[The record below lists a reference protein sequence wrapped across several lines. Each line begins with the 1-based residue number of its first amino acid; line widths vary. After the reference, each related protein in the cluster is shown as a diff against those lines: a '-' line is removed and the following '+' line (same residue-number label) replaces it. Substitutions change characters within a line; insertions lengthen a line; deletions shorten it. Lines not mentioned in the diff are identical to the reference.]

1 MEAKHMDVARIHELT
16 CSVGASRTEGVTAAL
31 SLSTPHPAVAA
42 LALVVLGVVVSVSAV
57 VMLAGGF
64 PPQQSAEL
72 ALVEG
77 GGGCL
82 AAEA

>member
-16 CSVGASRTEGVTAAL
+16 CSVGASPTEGVTAAL
-31 SLSTPHPAVAA
+31 SLSTPDPALAA
-42 LALVVLGVVVSVSAV
+42 LALVVLGVVSVSAV
-57 VMLAGGF
+57 VMLAGGS